1 LSLSDKGIYVMAA
14 AESINSPH
22 MGPESETVT
31 LLLVEDVSV
40 TADIERSYF
49 SSVGFN
55 VVAASTVIDSES
67 AVSRQWIDIVILDVA
82 FAKKKG
88 ADLIPL
94 LLKKSRNPSLKVI
107 VTSVSG
113 DASLRKSS
121 IEAGAS
127 AFIVKPAPRPR
138 YLKEI
143 KKLSAQKARDSERV
157 IQALEVEVEAG
168 GTRVTTSALDIS
180 SEGIHLAMDAKGP
193 IQGVGL
199 EVLLSFTIE
208 GKPVKIQGQIV
219 RQTPKGV
226 GIRFVQLG
234 AQAQRLLDKFLLRY
248 SMEQQASFFYL

>member
-1 LSLSDKGIYVMAA
+1 MAA
-14 AESINSPH
+14 AESISNH
-22 MGPESETVT
+22 NFGPENETVT

-55 VVAASTVIDSES
+55 VVAASSVVDSES
-67 AVSRQWIDIVILDVA
+67 AVSKQWIDIVILDVA

-88 ADLIPL
+88 TDLIPI
-94 LLKKSRNPSLKVI
+94 LLKKSQNPALKVI

-157 IQALEVEVEAG
+157 IQALEVEVLTGAN
-168 GTRVTTSALDIS
+168 RVTAHALDIS
-180 SEGIHLAMDAKGP
+180 SEGIHVALDTKATTHE
-193 IQGVGL
+193 VGL
-199 EVLLSFTIE
+199 EVLLNFTIE
-208 GKPVKIQGQIV
+208 GKAVKIQGQIV

-226 GIRFVQLG
+226 GIRFVQMG
-234 AQAQRLLDKFLLRY
+234 AQTQRLLDKFLLRY
-248 SMEQQASFFYL
+248 SMEHQASYFYL